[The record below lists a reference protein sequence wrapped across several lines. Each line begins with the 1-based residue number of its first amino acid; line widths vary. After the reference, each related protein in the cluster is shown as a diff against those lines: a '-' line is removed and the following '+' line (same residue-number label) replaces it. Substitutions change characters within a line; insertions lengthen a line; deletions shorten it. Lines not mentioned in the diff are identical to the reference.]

1 MSPDGH
7 PMTVQEFLNSL
18 YGKLPELFKNE
29 DELRRIRSNPLT
41 RKTLLENLADA
52 GFGKEELT
60 TLQKVIDAENSDL
73 FDVLEFI
80 AYSTQPV
87 TRETRVASAQSNIF
101 AMLEPSQKEF
111 LEFVLTKYI
120 ETGVEELDQEKLPGL
135 LELKYHAVSDA
146 AEKLGGV
153 SKIRELFIEFQKH
166 LYSEK
171 IA

>member
-1 MSPDGH
+1 LETEDSIS
-7 PMTVQEFLNSL
+7 FF
-18 YGKLPELFKNE
+18 YGCCWCFEELAALFTSE
-29 DELRRIRSNPLT
+29 VELRTIWSNPHT
-41 RKTLLENLADA
+41 RKTLLDKLADA
-52 GFGKEELT
+52 GFGKDELA
-60 TLQKVIDAENSDL
+60 TLQKIIDAEKSDL

-80 AYSTQPV
+80 AYSVNPI
-87 TRETRVASAQSNIF
+87 TRETRVASAQKNIF
-101 AMLEPSQKEF
+101 ALLGPNQKEF

-153 SKIRELFIEFQKH
+153 PKIRELFIEFQKH
-166 LYSEK
+166 LYVSK